1 MFIWYRTTIIVAFFG
16 AEGGGEDGEHW
27 KDFLEGTKPLTL
39 IFLVEHFFFNC
50 SSQATRRDIIKNSFS
65 ICLVSFFAHCKTQNI
80 RAGFISACKTLL
92 LDLYIA

>member
-39 IFLVEHFFFNC
+39 ILLV
-50 SSQATRRDIIKNSFS
+50 
-65 ICLVSFFAHCKTQNI
+65 
-80 RAGFISACKTLL
+80 
-92 LDLYIA
+92 